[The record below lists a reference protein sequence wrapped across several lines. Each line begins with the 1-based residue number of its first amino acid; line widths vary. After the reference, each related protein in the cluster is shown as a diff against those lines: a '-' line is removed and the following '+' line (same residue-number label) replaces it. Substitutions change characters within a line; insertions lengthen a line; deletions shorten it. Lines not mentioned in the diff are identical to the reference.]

1 MRSPARPIGPFRINI
16 STSLL
21 MSFDALTRLTSQE
34 AGGLANALVSL
45 ARLGLPLRREE
56 TEDSSQ
62 QPDKAVPSAYA
73 AFSVLVV
80 DDDFLGREVASCFLE
95 TLGVGSIPIAVNG
108 FEGLRMLTTH
118 APFTLVLMDLVMP
131 AMDGFA
137 CVRRLRL
144 VRGRSSR
151 ARRTFVSSPSRPSR
165 SAHA

>member
-1 MRSPARPIGPFRINI
+1 MSLSAAGMLSFLSPASVF
-16 STSLL
+16 L
-21 MSFDALTRLTSQE
+21 FD
-34 AGGLANALVSL
+34 
-45 ARLGLPLRREE
+45 EE

-95 TLGVGSIPIAVNG
+95 TLGVGSISIAVNG

-137 CVRRLRL
+137 CVRRLRAWEKQQGAAH
-144 VRGRSSR
+144 VRVV
-151 ARRTFVSSPSRPSR
+151 AVSSL
-165 SAHA
+165 AE

>member
-1 MRSPARPIGPFRINI
+1 MLSYLSPASVF
-16 STSLL
+16 L
-21 MSFDALTRLTSQE
+21 FD
-34 AGGLANALVSL
+34 
-45 ARLGLPLRREE
+45 EE

-73 AFSVLVV
+73 ALSVLVV

-95 TLGVGSIPIAVNG
+95 TLGVGSISIAVNG

-118 APFTLVLMDLVMP
+118 APSLVLMDLVMP